1 MVEKITINPL
11 QKYFKEVGIMANN
24 TELLVALAQALG
36 IDFPGVT
43 QTQEEVKAPSEPLYI
58 IYIGKKPRNVKAPS
72 EPLYIIYIGKKPRNV
87 KAPYIAINAN
97 GELSGFTE
105 EADVLGKGTDKVGKF
120 TMAEIEENFPQFN
133 HEAFLVKVED

>member
-11 QKYFKEVGIMANN
+11 QKYFKEVGTMANN
-24 TELLVALAQALG
+24 TELLVAIASALG
-36 IDFPGVT
+36 IDLTGVT
-43 QTQEEVKAPSEPLYI
+43 QTQEEAQKVYPQ
-58 IYIGKKPRNVKAPS
+58 APS

>member
-24 TELLVALAQALG
+24 TELLVAIASALV
-36 IDFPGVT
+36 IDLTDVT

-58 IYIGKKPRNVKAPS
+58 IYIGKKPRNVKAP
-72 EPLYIIYIGKKPRNV
+72 
-87 KAPYIAINAN
+87 YIAINSN

-133 HEAFLVKVED
+133 HEAFLVRVED